1 MASKKFDDL
10 DWDRSLDYEFED
22 PFAPVSQQK
31 KRGVITRVATNFGA
45 GVKDAFK
52 TPSTLRSMASNMLPK
67 GYGTAINFG
76 TDLTRQA
83 EELHNIA
90 MKELE
95 PSLPAMRRITQRHLP
110 KIKQYTPKAISDR
123 FEEFSK
129 NKPGYRGPSEAQMQ
143 EDTLRAAMA
152 EVFEV
157 QTEATARQGAEDK
170 VERALQHAQL
180 TKQGRDQQR
189 TLEVMQQGVMRLVD
203 YQDTITNRFQR
214 RSLELQ
220 TRSYLLARD
229 QARVQMESTRRLHA
243 QLEAIQI
250 NTSKPDIAKQDLRDT
265 ATQSFRDRM
274 LGSMQSSAGRFA
286 QNYMGNVFKRL
297 QSTVRG
303 AAGGIGNA
311 AEMSEMGDD
320 MPLLDMLMQTAG
332 QAAVTGATKLGGR
345 HSRNFMAKRM
355 PGGAQFGAK
364 MHRLI
369 SAMPQYANRYARSPT
384 KRDGMLGLG
393 EEMLKDLLST
403 HTMDPTIGQSGIGQM
418 DKRSSWTKQSQLTL
432 VEIIPGFLSRIE
444 HNTARMIDAKAE
456 RQIYN
461 IDRRAFTNM
470 ATAGDDM
477 ANRLMP
483 RESRAAVKQMV
494 NKFIDDLVG
503 EYPISAE
510 TRKGLFRQLLMD
522 SGNGLPFDPDHYIS
536 PASQTPELSARSK
549 LELSK
554 IFKSVGMLANGKRDE
569 VWLADRSDSF
579 HEINFGATAP
589 ISAAGVYRSAGYRDL
604 LEREGLLERD
614 GFKDNLRMS
623 KILDM
628 LEDADYG
635 DIKVKQSTAA
645 DRFKDALGQ
654 KAKSTFNAGAD
665 LYKQGG
671 AQAVLTAARLKAG
684 AYRDQA
690 TGAVITK
697 WEDIK
702 GPVIDLTSQEVVLTA
717 EDLAHDLVDHKGK
730 KIRMH
735 LRNSLSGAANWA
747 ADMVKDTT
755 PKMASKANE
764 VKDVL
769 NARGEVLLSGVRLK
783 LGKYRDALTKKVI
796 TRVEDIQGPVIDE
809 DGLTVV
815 TASDVAKVLSDSA
828 GRKLDSATTKMRER
842 VESLSEQQT
851 MPTEENVFG
860 TTAPHPTQV
869 QGQTSMYM
877 EQGDELI
884 RLNSEQVELL
894 KVIADVL
901 MSQGD
906 GGGGGDGEGRQRR
919 GFLDRIA
926 LGGIKGAWG
935 GAKAA
940 AKGTWWWS
948 KKVTGFAGKGVG
960 GAIGTATSF
969 VTGGARRL
977 SGMWNKVKD
986 IYVTGKS
993 KPVLTSQRLMAR
1005 QFRDVNTKKTVM
1017 RVQDITGPVIDLTTG
1032 DTVIDQEDF
1041 DAGVYSKDPSGVK
1054 RFAAKALSMLG
1065 SGVAG
1070 VALGAFAL
1078 PFKVATLAFKAAGNA
1093 LSWATNKQV
1102 DVYVKGES
1110 KPRLMAKKMEMGR
1123 YYNAGPKKTG
1133 RKVRGYSDIH
1143 GEIKELA
1150 PGAEKASA
1158 NDKTVLYEEEI
1169 SDPGLVNRWGM
1180 ALKTPLARLVGA
1192 IGGVATSVVSGA
1204 AALYGGMMR
1213 GMGKLAGGMLGF
1225 GGGLL
1230 GAPFKFLGA
1239 ILNPFEKSG
1248 KRQVELLEAI
1258 RDLLDARLPG
1268 GKPRAG
1274 SWQEQFMKRD
1284 EKKKEEK
1291 EKKEKA
1297 ENDRKWGVGGLLSFF
1312 KNKAKGLFGGGSD
1325 DEDDEDEDGGGNTTV
1340 IAGGGSGDGKGN
1352 GRRKSAGPA
1361 KTGGRWN
1368 RFRRNRA
1375 ARRARNQRAKA
1386 RAGGSRMPRMGRL
1399 GSPLAMAGML
1409 AADPLMD
1416 AVGMEEGGTARNTIG
1431 MGMNAL
1437 GIASMFG
1444 MAKGALG
1451 LGGAAAA
1458 GTAAT
1463 GGAAALGATGAAAG
1477 TAAAAGGVGAAG
1489 VAGGAAATAVGG
1501 TAAVL
1506 GAPIWVPIAIG
1517 AAAVAAVGAAG
1528 YYAYRQTKYGKPTA
1542 SRRFRYLQ
1550 YGLKPGDA
1558 GNNRK
1563 IFLLEELLVNHVGE
1577 QNGRVE
1583 IVSKAN
1589 NGGKSIAMESVY
1601 EIFGLNDG
1609 WFSNK
1614 GRERQMFN
1622 IWYNQRFKPIF
1633 LSWVAAVK
1641 AEDASMSI
1649 LEADEKLPN
1658 EKMVK
1663 VLSKAWAMSKALY
1676 SIDAGPFE
1684 DMVTDVG
1691 EIEAAYLLANKEAGK
1706 TEEEKAKDKRTERIK
1721 TAAKWATG
1729 PVGAL
1734 LTTYFDNQSAEKKAE
1749 AEGLKLAEAKIA
1761 ENTGET
1767 LMKVGGGIRFT
1778 ASADAILTSP
1788 LARSGKVTTLG
1799 ALRYRAYGLSD
1810 LELDRV
1816 RALAALEAVV
1826 KQSLSISDSGNVHLV
1841 ESAEEI
1847 YAKVAGLFGLS
1858 ATSSGDR
1865 LRWGT
1870 WFGQR
1875 FLPVFVAYVQQVKA
1889 LAPSADLLQPE
1900 RVLKADQQMQVG
1912 QALLNA
1918 KTERGTPIWAVTM
1931 SPWSS
1936 DERLL
1941 SDSNAVSGSLLY
1953 LKQQGEKQ
1961 LAGEPTVA
1969 GRDAAVAQN
1978 KSFFQKMLDVNK
1990 SVNER
1995 MSNWLLGD
2003 KNDRNLLGRAVDGVS
2018 NVASN
2023 MGRGFT
2029 NAWSHASAGNYGA
2042 AASSAMDAATSGARA
2057 VAGAMGFGPGLNH
2070 PGKGSGGDI
2079 NALPNIPS
2087 NEEIAAMRPAQRF
2100 AVLKPLFD
2108 AVADMTGVDPN
2119 MLYAICSIESTFN
2132 PNAKAPT
2139 SSASGLF
2146 QFINSTWA
2154 ETLRR
2159 HGGKF
2164 GISPTASQFDP
2175 KANALMGAMFLKDN
2189 FNYLKGRLNRGINET
2204 DMYMAHFMGPGGA
2217 ADFLRRDFN
2226 ANAAATFPKAAN
2238 ANKWIFYRQQ
2248 RQGNRSVPDL
2258 SQPLTIGQV
2267 YELMQSKVQ
2276 KAQDVYGGRQVTGT
2290 PGTATATAS
2299 AETGT
2304 SAVRGSATGG
2314 ASGSAGVPDFSNV
2327 LGGILPNNQ
2336 SDTRAFS
2343 AVGAPRTTTTTAN
2356 GPTGGIGGADTAI
2369 TLGAAASGTGYA
2381 SMAATGSLGGVGP
2394 LATPAPQIDTVGSL
2408 AASAEASARTEAMRQ
2423 ETIRQAE
2430 AVAEQRRREIEV
2442 QSMRQGEL
2450 ATRQSNAMG
2459 EIMQRQL
2466 ETQLEIKKNTG
2477 DTVSLLRDLLRRPV
2491 TGTGQTSTTSQS
2503 TPTQT
2508 GPTAR
2513 PYERRNETL
2522 PVSLN
2527 HNG

>member
-52 TPSTLRSMASNMLPK
+52 TPATLRSMASNMLPK

-110 KIKQYTPKAISDR
+110 KIKQFTPKSISDR
-123 FEEFSK
+123 FDQFSK
-129 NKPGYRGPSEAQMQ
+129 PQNGNRGPSDAQMQ
-143 EDTLRAAMA
+143 EDSLRAAMA
-152 EVFEV
+152 DVFEV
-157 QTEATARQGAEDK
+157 QAEASARQGAEEK
-170 VERALQHAQL
+170 VERALQHAQT
-180 TKQGRDQQR
+180 TKQGRDQHR
-189 TLEVMQQGVMRLVD
+189 TLEVMQQGIMRLVD
-203 YQDTITNRFQR
+203 YQDSITNRFQR

-274 LGSMQSSAGRFA
+274 LGSAQNSAGRFA
-286 QNYMGNVFKRL
+286 QNYVGNVFKRL
-297 QSTVRG
+297 QGTVRG

-311 AEMSEMGDD
+311 AEMSEMGED
-320 MPLLDMLMQTAG
+320 MPMLDMLMQAAG
-332 QAAVTGATKLGGR
+332 QMAVTGATKLGGR
-345 HSRNFMAKRM
+345 ASRDFLSKKA

-444 HNTARMIDAKAE
+444 HNTARMIDSTAE
-456 RQIYN
+456 RQVFNY
-461 IDRRAFTNM
+461 DRRAFTNM
-470 ATAGDDM
+470 AQAGDDM
-477 ANRLMP
+477 SNRMMP

-494 NKFIDDLVG
+494 NKFIDDLIG
-503 EYPISAE
+503 DYPVSDD
-510 TRKGLFRQLLMD
+510 TRKGLFRQLLLD
-522 SGNGLPFDPDHYIS
+522 SGNGLPFDPDHYVS
-536 PASQTPELSARSK
+536 PASQTPELNARSK
-549 LELSK
+549 MELSK

-569 VWLADRSDSF
+569 VWMADRSDSF
-579 HEINFGATAP
+579 HEINFGAVAP
-589 ISAAGVYRSAGYRDL
+589 ISAAGVYRSAGQRDIL
-604 LEREGLLERD
+604 DRQGLITRD
-614 GFKDNLRMS
+614 GFKDNLNMS

-628 LEDADYG
+628 LEEADYG
-635 DIKVKQSTAA
+635 DIKVKESSAA
-645 DRFKDALGQ
+645 DRMKDALGA

-665 LYKQGG
+665 LYKAGG
-671 AQAVLTAARLKAG
+671 VQAVLTAARLKAG

-690 TGAVITK
+690 TGMVITK

-717 EDLAHDLVDHKGK
+717 EDLVHDLVDNKGK
-730 KIRMH
+730 KIRMS
-735 LRNSLSGAANWA
+735 LRNTVNSAANWA
-747 ADMVKDTT
+747 QDMVKDNA
-755 PKMASKANE
+755 PKAASKANE

-769 NARGEVLLSGVRLK
+769 NAKGEVLLSGVRLK
-783 LGKYRDALTKKVI
+783 MGKYRDAITKKVI
-796 TRVEDIQGPVIDE
+796 TKVEEIHGPIIDE
-809 DGLTVV
+809 DGITVV
-815 TASDVAKVLSDSA
+815 TASDVAKVMVDS
-828 GRKLDSATTKMRER
+828 GGKKLESAAVKMRAR
-842 VESLSEQQT
+842 VESMTEQKT
-851 MPTEENVFG
+851 APADENVFG
-860 TTAPHPTQV
+860 GGSAADPAQV

-884 RLNSEQVELL
+884 RLNTEQVELL
-894 KVIADVL
+894 KVIAEAL

-906 GGGGGDGEGRQRR
+906 GGEGGEGESRRRR

-940 AKGTWWWS
+940 AKGTWWWT
-948 KKVTGFAGKGVG
+948 KKVGGFAGAGVG
-960 GAIGTATSF
+960 GAVSAAGSL
-969 VTGGARRL
+969 VTGSARRIG
-977 SGMWNKVKD
+977 SMWNKIKD

-993 KPVLTSQRLMAR
+993 KPVLTSQRLAAK
-1005 QFRDVNTKKTVM
+1005 QFRDVNTKKVVI
-1017 RVQDITGPVIDLTTG
+1017 RVQDITGPVIDLSTG
-1032 DTVIDQEDF
+1032 DTVIDQDDF
-1041 DAGVYSKDPSGVK
+1041 DAGVYSKDASGVK
-1054 RFAAKALSMLG
+1054 RFAAKALGMLASG
-1065 SGVAG
+1065 IGGVAM
-1070 VALGAFAL
+1070 GAFAL
-1078 PFKVATLAFKAAGNA
+1078 PFKVATLAFKAIGNA

-1133 RKVRGYSDIH
+1133 KKVRGYSDIH

-1150 PGAEKASA
+1150 AGSEKASA
-1158 NDKTVLYEEEI
+1158 DDKTVLYEEEI

-1192 IGGVATSVVSGA
+1192 IGGVASSVVSGA

-1268 GKPRAG
+1268 GGPRKG

-1291 EKKEKA
+1291 EKKEKD
-1297 ENDRKWGVGGLLSFF
+1297 EKDKKWGVGGLLSFF
-1312 KNKAKGLFGGGSD
+1312 KNKAKGLFGGGG
-1325 DEDDEDEDGGGNTTV
+1325 DEEEEDDEDGGGGNTT
-1340 IAGGGSGDGKGN
+1340 IIGGGGGGDGKDKRA
-1352 GRRKSAGPA
+1352 RRSSGPA
-1361 KTGGRWN
+1361 KTGGRFN

-1375 ARRARNQRAKA
+1375 ARRLRGQRAKG
-1386 RAGGSRMPRMGRL
+1386 RAGGGAMPRMGRI
-1399 GSPLAMAGML
+1399 GSPMAMAGMM

-1416 AVGMEEGGTARNTIG
+1416 AAGLEEDGVVRNGVG

-1458 GTAAT
+1458 TSAVGGTAV
-1463 GGAAALGATGAAAG
+1463 
-1477 TAAAAGGVGAAG
+1477 AAGGVGAAG
-1489 VAGGAAATAVGG
+1489 AAGGVAATAVGG

-1517 AAAVAAVGAAG
+1517 AAALAAVGAVG
-1528 YYAYRQTKYGKPTA
+1528 YYAYRQMKYGKPTA

-1563 IFLLEELLVNHVGE
+1563 IFMLEELLVNHVSEEG
-1577 QNGRVE
+1577 GRVE
-1583 IVSKAN
+1583 IVSKSN
-1589 NGGKSIAMESVY
+1589 SGGKAIAMENIY
-1601 EIFGLNDG
+1601 EIFDLTDG

-1622 IWYNQRFKPIF
+1622 VWYNQRFKPIF

-1641 AEDASMSI
+1641 AEEPTMSI
-1649 LEADEKLPN
+1649 LEADEKLAN
-1658 EKMVK
+1658 EKMGK
-1663 VLSKAWAMSKALY
+1663 VLGKAWGMSKALY

-1691 EIEAAYLLANKEAGK
+1691 QIEEAYLVASKEAGK
-1706 TEEEKAKDKRTERIK
+1706 SEEQKAKDKRTERLK

-1734 LTTYFDNQSAEKKAE
+1734 VASYFDNQSAEKKAE
-1749 AEGLKLAEAKIA
+1749 AEGLKLAEDKIA

-1767 LMKVGGGIRFT
+1767 LLKASGGIRFT
-1778 ASADAILTSP
+1778 AAADSILTSP
-1788 LARSGKVTTLG
+1788 LSRSGKVTTLG
-1799 ALRYRAYGLSD
+1799 ALRYRAYGLND

-1826 KQSLSISDSGNVHLV
+1826 KSGISISDAGNVHMTQ
-1841 ESAEEI
+1841 SSEEI
-1847 YAKVAGLFGLS
+1847 YARVAGLFGLS
-1858 ATSSGDR
+1858 ASSNSDR
-1865 LRWGT
+1865 QRWGI

-1875 FLPVFVAYVQQVKA
+1875 FLPVFVAYIQQVRA

-1900 RVLKADQQMQVG
+1900 RVLKADGQMQVG
-1912 QALLNA
+1912 QAILNA
-1918 KTERGTPIWAVTM
+1918 KTDKGTSIWAITV

-1936 DERLL
+1936 EERLL
-1941 SDSNAVSGSLLY
+1941 SDSNAVSGSLLF

-1990 SVNER
+1990 SVNEK

-2003 KNDRNLLGRAVDGVS
+2003 KDDRNMLGRAVDGVS
-2018 NVASN
+2018 NVMSN
-2023 MGRGFT
+2023 IGRGVT

-2042 AASSAMDAATSGARA
+2042 AASSVFGAATAGGRA
-2057 VAGAMGFGPGLNH
+2057 AAGAMGFGPGLSH
-2070 PGKGSGGDI
+2070 PGNGTGGDI
-2079 NALPNIPS
+2079 NSLPNIPS
-2087 NEEIAAMRPAQRF
+2087 NEEIANMQPSQRF
-2100 AVLKPLFD
+2100 AALKPMFD
-2108 AVADMTGVDPN
+2108 AVASMTGVDPN

-2159 HGGKF
+2159 HGNKF
-2164 GISPTASQFDP
+2164 GLSPSASQFDA

-2217 ADFLRRDFN
+2217 ADFLKRDFS

-2238 ANKWIFYRQQ
+2238 ANKWIFYKQQ
-2248 RQGNRSVPDL
+2248 RQGRRSVPDL
-2258 SQPLTIGQV
+2258 SQPLSIGQV

-2276 KAQDVYGGRQVTGT
+2276 KAQDVYGGRQVT
-2290 PGTATATAS
+2290 AAS
-2299 AETGT
+2299 FDNVVAGS
-2304 SAVRGSATGG
+2304 SAGGSSTNAAPGSATGG
-2314 ASGSAGVPDFSNV
+2314 TSATAGVPDFSNV
-2327 LGGILPNNQ
+2327 MGGILPNNQ
-2336 SDTRAFS
+2336 ADTKAFS

-2356 GPTGGIGGADTAI
+2356 GPTGGVGGFDATIPAV
-2369 TLGAAASGTGYA
+2369 A
-2381 SMAATGSLGGVGP
+2381 AATGGGYAGMTATASLSGQGP
-2394 LATPAPQIDTVGSL
+2394 LAAAQPQLDSAGSL
-2408 AASAEASARTEAMRQ
+2408 AASAEATAQNDALRQ

-2430 AVAEQRRREIEV
+2430 ATAEQRRREVEV
-2442 QSMRQGEL
+2442 QNMRQGEL
-2450 ATRQSNAMG
+2450 ETRQSNAMG

-2466 ETQLEIKKNTG
+2466 ETQMEIKKNTG
-2477 DTVSLLRDLLRRPV
+2477 DTVSLLRDLLRKQS
-2491 TGTGQTSTTSQS
+2491 GTAEQS
-2503 TPTQT
+2503 SAAQSPAVASK
-2508 GPTAR
+2508 GPTVR
-2513 PYERRNETL
+2513 PYESRNQTM
-2522 PVSLN
+2522 PVDLRHQS
-2527 HNG
+2527 